1 MPVYVEGN
9 NQKVKNDY
17 NQNSYTIKGI
27 NKRNNNIWEKEKKTF
42 VNINKLYISP
52 HRAVTSYIIP
62 KKKLGTSS
70 PSKSYWTEYFKSFV
84 KLHET

>member
-1 MPVYVEGN
+1 MLWNSQEFVALFLILAIWDLMPVYVEGN

-62 KKKLGTSS
+62 EKN
-70 PSKSYWTEYFKSFV
+70 
-84 KLHET
+84 